1 MSLFE
6 FPGRALWQKARKG
19 SLLVIL
25 LGCFGCSSSSVGE
38 KAVFQMN
45 LSSGNLES
53 MDPAFAR
60 DLYVMWMTHMVYNT
74 LVETDDQ
81 LRLVP
86 SLARSWEKSPDGR
99 IYWFFLRDSVYFHDS
114 PAFPG
119 GRGRKL
125 VAQDVVYTFERL
137 IDPATASPGAWI
149 FGGRIIEDR
158 PFRALSDSVVEIRLK
173 EPFAPLPGIL
183 TMPYTGIVAREVVEY
198 WGRDFRSH
206 PCGTGPFQFHL
217 WEEGNQ
223 LILHRHPRYWE
234 RDGQGNRLPY
244 LDAVQVHF
252 VTSKATEFFQFLQGK
267 LDFVNN
273 LDPSFKD
280 LILRRDG
287 TLKPGLESKMQ
298 WSVRTYLNT
307 EYLGFLMDS
316 QKVMDPHHPVRHRKV
331 RQAINYA
338 LDREK
343 IARYFRNGT
352 VVPATGGMIPP
363 GLPGHDSSRTIGYE
377 YQPQKAL
384 ALLEEAG
391 YPQGRGLSPLEILCP
406 DNYADIV
413 QFIATQLQEI
423 GIDAR
428 VSIMQPNILR
438 EQMSRSQALCFRAQ
452 WIADYP
458 DAETYMVVFQGDLP
472 APPNYT
478 RFRDPRF
485 DRLYSQALSAPD
497 SLRPILYR
505 RMDSLAM
512 DQAPVVPIYYEQL
525 LHFTSPRVR
534 GFSSSPMNLI
544 ELKRVRFTEPE
555 PSDPA

>member
-1 MSLFE
+1 MVRFGIPWNGIRPMAWIWGFL
-6 FPGRALWQKARKG
+6 ALVQGYCACKG
-19 SLLVIL
+19 QVEE
-25 LGCFGCSSSSVGE
+25 E

-60 DLYVMWMTHMVYNT
+60 DLYVMWMSHMVYNT
-74 LVETDDQ
+74 LLETDEN
-81 LRLVP
+81 LNLVP
-86 SLARSWEKSPDGR
+86 SLARSWEKTSDGLVYR
-99 IYWFFLRDSVYFHDS
+99 FHIRDSVYFHDS

-125 VAQDVVYTFERL
+125 TAQDIVYSFERL

-149 FGGRIIEDR
+149 FGDRIVEDR
-158 PFRALSDSVVEIRLK
+158 PFRALSDTVLEIHLR

-183 TMPYTGIVAREVVEY
+183 TMPYTGIVAREAVEY
-198 WGRDFRSH
+198 WGKDFRAH

-223 LILHRHPRYWE
+223 LILHRNSRYWE
-234 RDGQGNRLPY
+234 FDSQGRRLPY

-252 VTSKATEFFQFLQGK
+252 VSSKATEFFQFLQGR

-280 LILRRDG
+280 LILTRDG
-287 TLKPGLESKMQ
+287 QVKPGLESQIQLKV
-298 WSVRTYLNT
+298 STYLNT
-307 EYLGFLMDS
+307 EYLGFLLDS
-316 QKVMDPHHPVRHRKV
+316 QIVKDPHHPVRHRKI

-338 LDREK
+338 IDREK

-352 VVPATGGMIPP
+352 VLPATGGMIPP
-363 GLPGHDSSRTIGYE
+363 GLAGHDSSRTIGYD
-377 YQPQKAL
+377 YNPGRAL
-384 ALLEEAG
+384 ALMEEAG
-391 YPQGRGLSPLEILCP
+391 YPQGRGLSLLEIHCP

-413 QFIATQLQEI
+413 NFIASQLRDI

-438 EQMSRSQALCFRAQ
+438 EQMSRSRALCFRAQ

-458 DAETYMVVFQGDLP
+458 DAETYMVVFSGDLP

-478 RFRDPRF
+478 RFRDLEF
-485 DRLYSQALSAPD
+485 DRLYTLALAAPD
-497 SLRPILYR
+497 SQRPRLYL

-544 ELKRVRFTEPE
+544 DLKRVQLQGSGTSSP
-555 PSDPA
+555 D